1 VNQYLNFFS
10 WFNFS
15 EVERFVNGITFLG
28 VAQKHPIQSTPEK
41 PAAEKTFTSIIEPT
55 SESVTQNPAG
65 VVPLKSSA
73 FGSQNPL
80 ASVQPNQSSPGLQNQ
95 PAFVPQTS
103 SASIQPNQSASV
115 LEKVIPAG
123 SSDQAKTAEPA
134 NLVTLSKGASPE
146 ELEKPDK
153 PTSEQLAVSQPE
165 NLVSRGDFHLRD
177 EFVAEE
183 SSTEIQVNICF

>member
-1 VNQYLNFFS
+1 MNQYLNFFS

-28 VAQKHPIQSTPEK
+28 VAQKHPIQCTPEK
-41 PAAEKTFTSIIEPT
+41 PAAEKTFTSIIELT

-65 VVPLKSSA
+65 VVPLKSP
-73 FGSQNPL
+73 NPL
-80 ASVQPNQSSPGLQNQ
+80 AAVQPNQSTSGLQNQ